1 MVLGEKNT
9 YTGTI
14 SLIQSQKDPLHN
26 KNYAEI
32 SIKGNLAIGEKIHI
46 HLERKRLNGQN
57 GTIIP
62 LASIINRYGPPGV
75 YTIENNIAKFQLV
88 EILSSD
94 LEFAEVI

>member
-32 SIKGNLAIGEKIHI
+32 SIG
-46 HLERKRLNGQN
+46 
-57 GTIIP
+57 
-62 LASIINRYGPPGV
+62 
-75 YTIENNIAKFQLV
+75 
-88 EILSSD
+88 
-94 LEFAEVI
+94 